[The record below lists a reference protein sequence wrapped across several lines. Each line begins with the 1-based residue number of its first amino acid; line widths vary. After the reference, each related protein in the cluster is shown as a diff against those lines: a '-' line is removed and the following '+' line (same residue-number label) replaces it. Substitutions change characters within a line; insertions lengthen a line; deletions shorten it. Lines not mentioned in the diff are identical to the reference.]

1 MMTHPSKRKGNSFER
16 ELVNIAKASGIE
28 SKRAYASNGESLGLH
43 PEVDCLVGG
52 YKIQAKRRKVLASWL
67 YPSNKVDVVAARPD
81 GGEALV
87 ILTYSD
93 WLDLVKKAENSL
105 DKG

>member
-1 MMTHPSKRKGNSFER
+1 MTHPSKRKGNDFER
-16 ELVNIAKASGIE
+16 ELVNMAKASGIE

-43 PEVDCLVGG
+43 SEVDCLIGG

-67 YPSNKVDVVAARPD
+67 SPSDEVDAVAARPD

-87 ILTYSD
+87 ILTFTD
-93 WLDLVKKAENSL
+93 WLDLVKMAEKPL
-105 DKG
+105 DIS